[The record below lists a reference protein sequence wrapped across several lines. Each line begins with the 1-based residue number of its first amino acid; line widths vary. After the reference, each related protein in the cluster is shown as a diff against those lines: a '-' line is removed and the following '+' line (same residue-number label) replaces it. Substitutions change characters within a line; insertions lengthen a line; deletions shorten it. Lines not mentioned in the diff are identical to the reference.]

1 MVSYDHFLAIDNM
14 NISNEVLLNTYGGA
28 SSLSGTLINSI
39 IKAVSFILDFGRTI
53 GSAIRYKKSGLT
65 C

>member
-1 MVSYDHFLAIDNM
+1 M

>member
-1 MVSYDHFLAIDNM
+1 MRVSKDELS
-14 NISNEVLLNTYGGA
+14 NIYGGG
-28 SSLSGTLINSI
+28 SSLSGTFINSV
-39 IKAVSFILDFGRTI
+39 IKAFSLIIDFGRTI

>member
-1 MVSYDHFLAIDNM
+1 MMELSK
-14 NISNEVLLNTYGGA
+14 ELLSNTYGGGV
-28 SSLSGTLINSI
+28 SFSGTLINSV
-39 IKAVSFILDFGRTI
+39 IKAFGMILDFGRTI